1 MKYLRRFYKHILL
14 SACFL
19 LLLYITQPSLIPLDN
34 TMFDFHDL
42 TQAGRINQ
50 FALNLREGQ
59 IPPRLAPEF
68 SFNQGFPL
76 FNFYAPFAY
85 WVTTSIHL
93 LGVSVMSSL
102 KLSFFLAFILSFFT
116 MFTLLRR
123 LFSFLP
129 SLLGATLYVT
139 STYFATEI
147 MIRGNLAE
155 TWYLALLPLSLALLI
170 SNSKKF
176 TRKSFF
182 FTTIILLF
190 IFTVHNVFSL
200 LSVGLFIV
208 FSLLLP
214 NKKLNLVAIALALLL
229 GSYFLLP
236 ALFESRFVQTS
247 SLIKGYNYQDHFL
260 CSWQLWS
267 SNGWHFGS
275 SMPGCDNDLM
285 SFKLGKLNL
294 ILGAFGFLLLIY
306 RLFIQRKN
314 DNTNK
319 ISIFMGLLFVSSL
332 LLTLNYSKPI
342 WDLFSPIMEL
352 FQFPWRF
359 LIFGMV
365 GLAFFAA
372 YLFHYLKLPFK
383 NILII
388 LIILVS
394 FVTARK
400 YLIRPMHSYSEYNEK
415 YNSKTYIAEE
425 LAYMMPEYISSNT
438 NYSYWSIFDPA
449 QPTRKKID
457 YDYKPPVQSTQ
468 PISVEK
474 NKPFEKILRT
484 YGPAELALNIQ
495 YYPYWKVY
503 LDNKEVIIKKFDK
516 FGRPILRLDKA
527 SLVRIAYQQT
537 PIEQTGNVMTLI
549 GFVLLSVIV
558 YRNKFI

>member
-1 MKYLRRFYKHILL
+1 MRFYKHVFLI
-14 SACFL
+14 SSFVL
-19 LLLYITQPSLIPLDN
+19 LLFIAHPSLNPLDN

-42 TQAGRINQ
+42 TQAGRVGQ

-59 IPPRLAPEF
+59 MPPRLAPEF

-102 KLSFFLAFILSFFT
+102 KLSFFLAFTLSFFT
-116 MFTLLRR
+116 MFAFLRR
-123 LFSFLP
+123 LFNFLP

-147 MIRGNLAE
+147 VIRGNLAE
-155 TWYLALLPLSLALLI
+155 TWYLALLPLALSLLMM
-170 SNSKKF
+170 NSEKF
-176 TRKSFF
+176 SRKNFF
-182 FTTIILLF
+182 FATIILF
-190 IFTVHNVFSL
+190 FTFTVHNVFSL
-200 LSVGLFIV
+200 LSVALFTI

-214 NKKLNLVAIALALLL
+214 NKKINLVAIVLSLLL

-236 ALFESRFVQTS
+236 ALTETPFIQIN

-260 CSWQLWS
+260 CPWQLWS

-275 SMPGCDNDLM
+275 SMPGCDSDLM

-294 ILGAFGFLLLIY
+294 ILGALGFLLLLY
-306 RLFIQRKN
+306 RSFRQKEN
-314 DNTNK
+314 DLTKK

-332 LLTLNYSKPI
+332 FLTLSYSKPF
-342 WDLFSPIMEL
+342 WDSFSPVMAL

-359 LIFGMV
+359 LVFGMV
-365 GLAFFAA
+365 EVAFFGA

-383 NILII
+383 SILIVLII
-388 LIILVS
+388 LAS

-400 YLIRPMHSYSEYNEK
+400 YLIKPMYSYSEYNAK

-438 NYSYWSIFDPA
+438 DYSYWSIFDPA
-449 QPTRKKID
+449 QSTRKRID
-457 YDYKPPVQSTQ
+457 YDYKLPVQSGQ
-468 PISVEK
+468 PFIVEK
-474 NKPFEKILRT
+474 NGYFEKQVRT
-484 YGPAELALNIQ
+484 SDPAELVLNIQ
-495 YYPYWKVY
+495 YFPYWKV
-503 LDNKEVIIKKFDK
+503 LVDNEEVVVAKFDK
-516 FGRPILRLDKA
+516 LGRPVLRLNKPA
-527 SLVRIAYQQT
+527 QVRISYEQT
-537 PIEQTGNVMTLI
+537 PIEQTGNMLSIIGLI
-549 GFVLLSVIV
+549 LLGTIV

>member
-1 MKYLRRFYKHILL
+1 MKYLKRFYKQILL
-14 SACFL
+14 GTCFVFL
-19 LLLYITQPSLIPLDN
+19 LLITRPSLNPLEN
-34 TMFDFHDL
+34 TMFGFHDL

-76 FNFYAPFAY
+76 FNFYAPIAY

-116 MFTLLRR
+116 MFALLRR
-123 LFSFLP
+123 LFNFLP

-147 MIRGNLAE
+147 VIRGNLAE

-170 SNSKKF
+170 SNSKKLS
-176 TRKSFF
+176 RKNFF
-182 FTTIILLF
+182 FTTITLF
-190 IFTVHNVFSL
+190 FTFTVHNVFSL
-200 LSVGLFIV
+200 LSVALFII

-214 NKKLNLVAIALALLL
+214 NKKTNIVAIVLALLL

-236 ALFESRFVQTS
+236 ALIETS
-247 SLIKGYNYQDHFL
+247 FIQINSLIEGYDYQDHFL
-260 CSWQLWS
+260 CTWQLWS

-275 SMPGCDNDLM
+275 SMPGCDSDLM

-294 ILGAFGFLLLIY
+294 ILGVFGFLLLLY
-306 RLFIQRKN
+306 RSLKQKKN
-314 DNTNK
+314 DITK
-319 ISIFMGLLFVSSL
+319 RISIFMGILFAISL
-332 LLTLNYSKPI
+332 FLTLNYSKPI
-342 WDLFSPIMEL
+342 WDLFSPVMAL

-365 GLAFFAA
+365 GLAFFGA
-372 YLFHYLKLPFK
+372 YFFHYLKLPFK
-383 NILII
+383 NILITF
-388 LIILVS
+388 LIIAC

-400 YLIRPMHSYSEYNEK
+400 YLIKPMYSYSEYNAK

-425 LAYMMPEYISSNT
+425 LAYMMPEYISSKT
-438 NYSYWSIFDPA
+438 NYSYWSTFDPA
-449 QPTRKKID
+449 RPIRTKVNYK
-457 YDYKPPVQSTQ
+457 YDLPAQSERSFAV
-468 PISVEK
+468 IK
-474 NKPFEKILRT
+474 NDHFEKEIKT
-484 YGPAELALNIQ
+484 TGQSELAINVQ
-495 YYPYWKVY
+495 HFPYWKIY
-503 LDNKEVIIKKFDK
+503 IDNKDVVIAKFDK
-516 FGRPILRLDKA
+516 FGRPVLKLNKPA
-527 SLVRIAYQQT
+527 HVRIAYEQT
-537 PIEQTGNVMTLI
+537 PTEQTGNVLTLI
-549 GFVLLSVIV
+549 GFVLLGVIV